1 VAWSW
6 SLSLCG
12 LLLCRLCW
20 IGPSNATQGGSGNAI
35 GHFGAIACALQL
47 SDLSRMTAKD
57 HDHAAVMFETVISG
71 HGLGMLRDNQRAFMV
86 TRFA

>member
-1 VAWSW
+1 MVA
-6 SLSLCG
+6 LSLWFIALPA
-12 LLLCRLCW
+12 LLDRPIQCYPRR
-20 IGPSNATQGGSGNAI
+20 IGQCNRA
-35 GHFGAIACALQL
+35 FGAIACALQL

-57 HDHAAVMFETVISG
+57 HDHVAVMFETVISG